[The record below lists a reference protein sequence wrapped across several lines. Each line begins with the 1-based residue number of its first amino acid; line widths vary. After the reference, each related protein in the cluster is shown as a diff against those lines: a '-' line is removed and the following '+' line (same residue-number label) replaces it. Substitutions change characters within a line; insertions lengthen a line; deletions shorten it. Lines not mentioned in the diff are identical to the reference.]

1 MIRLRRIDGAAD
13 APLCAQI
20 YFDAVR
26 GASGGP
32 YSDHELAAWAP
43 NVPSGPEW
51 SDRFRDG
58 SGFLAYR
65 GEKAVGFMLMTQD
78 HHIDLA
84 FVLPSA
90 RGQGTAGQLYDAI
103 LAETPSNAPLFTFA
117 SLLFRPFFG
126 TSRLAGDRDP
136 AHRKKRRNAD
146 AICYDTGQRTNPTYM
161 TKSGRVPHRTSKGV
175 GS

>member
-117 SLLFRPFFG
+117 SFLFRPF
-126 TSRLAGDRDP
+126 LE
-136 AHRKKRRNAD
+136 RRGWRVTETQHIERNGETLTRFAMTLD
-146 AICYDTGQRTNPTYM
+146 SARTPLT
-161 TKSGRVPHRTSKGV
+161 
-175 GS
+175 